1 MFNNFRRDESGNV
14 AIMFSAVMLLLLGGV
29 GVAIDASQLLSN
41 RQKVAD
47 IADST
52 ALAAALVARESQT
65 SRMDKAKTHFSENAA
80 LETSLDIR
88 DDVTINFD
96 DSAKEVT
103 VEVAAKTS
111 FFMMHLFGHKEK
123 DVTASA
129 TVGYAIDYVPPISI
143 AFAFDTSGSMAWD
156 TTDGQVK
163 IDALEAATGD
173 LFAAMFTASET
184 PTMLNNA
191 LTTAFSTY
199 NTELVIS
206 DSPRTGY
213 QHIIDTMETDL
224 LFDAVGG
231 TNSTPSVQFAIDQLI
246 AEEQAETDPKWSG
259 NLIFMT
265 DGDNNPID
273 IDGNETNADANTT
286 ALCDAAKSR
295 GYTIYT
301 VAFALDP
308 GKPTARNLL
317 ENCASGEST
326 FFESSN
332 ADALK
337 ESFEIIGKQLGEA
350 TIRIKR

>member
-1 MFNNFRRDESGNV
+1 MLNKFRRDESGNV

-65 SRMDKAKTHFSENAA
+65 SRLDKAKTHFSENAA
-80 LETSLDIR
+80 LESSLEIR

-103 VEVAAKTS
+103 VEVAAKTD
-111 FFMMHLFGHKEK
+111 FFLMHIFGHKEE
-123 DVTASA
+123 DVKASA

-143 AFAFDTSGSMAWD
+143 AFAFDTSGSMANL

-173 LFAAMFTASET
+173 LFQAMFDASEN
-184 PTMLNNA
+184 PALLNAA
-191 LTTAFSTY
+191 LSTSFSTY
-199 NTELVIS
+199 NTDIVIN
-206 DSPRTGY
+206 DVNRVGY
-213 QHIIDTMETDL
+213 QHILDTMNTDT
-224 LFDAVGG
+224 LFVANGG
-231 TNSTPSVQFAIDQLI
+231 TNSTPSVQFAIDELV
-246 AEEQAETDPKWSG
+246 AKEALEPDSKWSG
-259 NLIFMT
+259 HLIFMT
-265 DGDNNPID
+265 DGDNNDPQSD
-273 IDGNETNADANTT
+273 TDTL
-286 ALCDAAKSR
+286 ALCSNAKAQ

-301 VAFALDP
+301 IAFAAPKKGED
-308 GKPTARNLL
+308 LL
-317 ENCASGEST
+317 ENCASDKNLAFKSK
-326 FFESSN
+326 N
-332 ADALK
+332 AKKLK
-337 ESFEIIGKQLGEA
+337 ENFETIGKQLGEA